1 MKTRIISGAVLIAVI
16 TAIPTLAKTVSPYF
30 ITVFIAAAAAI
41 AVFEL
46 LRNAAKVRS
55 AVAVSGSM
63 IYAFTM
69 IFLLDK
75 SIASKIAGKLY
86 LSSYAEQLSGL
97 KGFFISNWS
106 FLPFALSVIYF
117 IFAVAAVLKLHK
129 EFPLER
135 IAVFTSMPI
144 FLCYAFSTLGSIINH
159 NNGIYYLL
167 LLLDFSA
174 VCDTGAYFTGS
185 TLGKHKLCPEISPK
199 KTVEG
204 ALGGIISSL
213 VVALVLVL
221 AFNRTEHIASTM
233 LLTVPMCV
241 LGMLGDLFASA
252 IKRSS
257 QIKDYGTLIPG
268 HGGILDRFDSIL
280 MIAPVLYIFESF
292 GVI

>member
-16 TAIPTLAKTVSPYF
+16 AAVLTLAKTVSPYF
-30 ITVFIAAAAAI
+30 ITVFIAAATAI

-63 IYAFTM
+63 IYAFAM

-75 SIASKIAGKLY
+75 GIASKIAKYY
-86 LSSYAEQLSGL
+86 LSSYAELSGL

-117 IFAVAAVLKLHK
+117 VFATAAVLKLHS

-144 FLCYAFSTLGSIINH
+144 FLCYAFSTLGSIINR